1 MIPRSGAATVA
12 RRRLLGGLGRIVLIL
27 SLLPA
32 ALPARADAVDDLRR
46 FGSDVRSARADFV
59 QTVLTADGAR
69 EKTSAGHFEFAR
81 PDRFRFV
88 YVRPFEQTIVGD
100 GKRVWVHD
108 PDLNQVSSRAV
119 DQALGATPAA
129 LLAGGP
135 IERNFELRAE
145 PDRDGLNWVR
155 ATPKIADGP
164 FRELQVGFQDGQLR
178 VLEIL
183 DSFGQRSTLRFERL
197 EANPQLPPE
206 TFRFVVPPG
215 ADLIEQ

>member
-32 ALPARADAVDDLRR
+32 ALPARADAVADLRR

-69 EKTSAGHFEFAR
+69 EKTSSGHFEFAR